1 VADGTNGPLL
11 DGRRPSNEQFRVLQ
25 NLGCEMG
32 QGFLFGRPASAA
44 QIGSRLE
51 AAVRELATA

>member
-1 VADGTNGPLL
+1 VAAGTES
-11 DGRRPSNEQFRVLQ
+11 DEQFRALHH
-25 NLGCEMG
+25 LGCEMG